1 MTNFTASL
9 RSAASLVG
17 CGLLVA
23 ATPSFAAGKP
33 ITITV
38 PATSLK
44 DDTSRLC
51 MPRTRITQD
60 RKSDLPK
67 VICHTRGEWAEMGVT
82 IVSRK

>member
-1 MTNFTASL
+1 MSRFTASF
-9 RSAASLVG
+9 RSAAALLG

-23 ATPSFAAGKP
+23 ATPSFATGKP

-51 MPRTRITQD
+51 MPRTSITKD

-67 VICHTRGEWAEMGVT
+67 VMCHTRGEWADMGVT
-82 IVSRK
+82 IKTK